1 MKNMEELNWSEM
13 KAKLENSVEI
23 QQMEEDLKIIV
34 DIYTEEIK
42 ENGLI
47 TDLLQNKE
55 QLKRTIGEYKNDG
68 TPINCLIE
76 IERKE
81 GKIIL
86 SFEKES
92 EYDKSLEFLE
102 EFFYGD
108 ILKTMLEAMFG
119 AFGNRFRN
127 DNPIL

>member
-1 MKNMEELNWSEM
+1 MEELNWSEM

-34 DIYTEEIK
+34 DIDTEEIK

-68 TPINCLIE
+68 TPINCIIE
-76 IERKE
+76 IKKQE

-92 EYDKSLEFLE
+92 EYDKSLEFLK

-119 AFGNRFRN
+119 AFGNRFQN
-127 DNPIL
+127 DNPLL

>member
-1 MKNMEELNWSEM
+1 MKIMEELNWSEM
-13 KAKLENSVEI
+13 KAKLENSVKI
-23 QQMEEDLKIIV
+23 QQIEEELKIIV
-34 DIYTEEIK
+34 SIDTKKIK

-47 TDLLQNKE
+47 TGLLKNKE

-68 TPINCLIE
+68 TPINCEIE
-76 IERKE
+76 IKKKE

-86 SFEKES
+86 YFKEES
-92 EYDKSLEFLE
+92 EYDKSLEFLK
-102 EFFYGD
+102 EFFHGD

-119 AFGNRFRN
+119 AFGNHFRN